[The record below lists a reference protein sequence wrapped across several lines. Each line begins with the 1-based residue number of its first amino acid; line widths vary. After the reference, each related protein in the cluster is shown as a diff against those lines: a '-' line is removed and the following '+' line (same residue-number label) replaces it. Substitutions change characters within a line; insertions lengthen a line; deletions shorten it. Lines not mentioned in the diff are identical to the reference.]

1 MNPDRLKLLLTV
13 VGIGGIV
20 SGFATYFLSYRDH
33 RQRKLAF
40 VGLGLIV
47 LCAAMLSWMWLFNM
61 F

>member
-1 MNPDRLKLLLTV
+1 MNPDRLKLLLAV

-20 SGFATYFLSYRDH
+20 SGFATYVLGYRDQ

-47 LCAAMLSWMWLFNM
+47 LGAALLSWMWLFSM